1 MLIRHMRSRKMKKV
15 LLNRIVS
22 KVLLINFS
30 QMLYKILNKKILM
43 RSQSKL
49 LTKAKKCKRVMIYV
63 RYAVWHFS
71 QRMVVKNSLP

>member
-30 QMLYKILNKKILM
+30 QMLYKILIKKILK
-43 RSQSKL
+43 RRKQKL
-49 LTKAKKCKRVMIYV
+49 LPKAKKCKRVMICV
-63 RYAVWHFS
+63 RYAIWHFS